1 VVSVGFLHTSA
12 IHVLTFRALLA
23 EVAPDA
29 IDVQLVDESL
39 LADARTRGVEDAR
52 LLSRLAEL
60 ADCGPDV
67 IVCTC
72 STLGGD
78 AERVGSRLGLPVVRV
93 DRPMAQR
100 AVANGGRVAIVAA
113 VESTLLP
120 TRMLLEECAVG
131 TGAVIIDAPCLDA
144 WPLFEAGDQAGYLAR
159 IAGHAR
165 TLDADVIVLA
175 QASMASATELLDDL
189 RIPVLS
195 SPRLAVLRA
204 VEMASGR

>member
-1 VVSVGFLHTSA
+1 VGFLHTSA

-29 IDVQLVDESL
+29 IDVQL
-39 LADARTRGVEDAR
+39 
-52 LLSRLAEL
+52 
-60 ADCGPDV
+60 
-67 IVCTC
+67 
-72 STLGGD
+72 
-78 AERVGSRLGLPVVRV
+78 
-93 DRPMAQR
+93 
-100 AVANGGRVAIVAA
+100 
-113 VESTLLP
+113 
-120 TRMLLEECAVG
+120 EECAVG
-131 TGAVIIDAPCLDA
+131 AGAVIIDAPCLDA

-195 SPRLAVLRA
+195 SPRLGVLRA
-204 VEMASGR
+204 VEMAGGR